1 MDQKETLQ
9 RYLRNQRADLLSKLE
24 GMPAVLSDL
33 GVGESPAG
41 IASGIEFVLE
51 GLHLTKRLN
60 KDAVGTRASYR
71 SRG

>member
-1 MDQKETLQ
+1 MSEAAELSWAQAT
-9 RYLRNQRADLLSKLE
+9 DLTGKRVVVT
-24 GMPAVLSDL
+24 GC
-33 GVGESPAG
+33 
-41 IASGIEFVLE
+41 ASGIEFVLE

>member
-1 MDQKETLQ
+1 MHTGEDVPATEY
-9 RYLRNQRADLLSKLE
+9 RDLLSKLV

-33 GVGESPAG
+33 GLGESPAAV
-41 IASGIEFVLE
+41 ASGIEFVLE